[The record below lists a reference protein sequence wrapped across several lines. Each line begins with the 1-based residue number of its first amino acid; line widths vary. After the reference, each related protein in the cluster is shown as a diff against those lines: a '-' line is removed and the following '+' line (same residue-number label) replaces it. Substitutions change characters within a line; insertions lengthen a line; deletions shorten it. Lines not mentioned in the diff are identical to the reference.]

1 MRKLQLT
8 SKMKTTI
15 VSILKKNGVKRAS
28 LFGSFARGE
37 ATKKSDVDLLI
48 EFRGKNKDLL
58 DRIILMQELEEA
70 LHRKV
75 DVLTYKYIHPSLKEH
90 ILSEQV
96 RIL

>member
-1 MRKLQLT
+1 MRAL
-8 SKMKTTI
+8 I
-15 VSILKKNGVKRAS
+15 VSILKKNGVKKAS

-37 ATKKSDVDLLI
+37 ATTKSDLDLLI
-48 EFRGKNKDLL
+48 EFRGKKKDLL
-58 DRIILMQELEEA
+58 DHISLMQELEEA

-75 DVLTYKYIHPSLKEH
+75 DLLTYKYIHPNLRER

>member
-1 MRKLQLT
+1 MNKQRF
-8 SKMKTTI
+8 SKMKALI

-48 EFRGKNKDLL
+48 EFRGKKKDLL
-58 DRIILMQELEEA
+58 DHISLIQELEEA

-75 DVLTYKYIHPSLKEH
+75 DVLTYKYIHPALKKQ
-90 ILSEQV
+90 ILAEQV

>member
-1 MRKLQLT
+1 MRKQKFI
-8 SKMKTTI
+8 KMI
-15 VSILKKNGVKRAS
+15 ALIISILKKNGVKKAS

-37 ATKKSDVDLLI
+37 ATQKSDVDLLI
-48 EFRGKNKDLL
+48 EFRGKKKDLL
-58 DRIILMQELEEA
+58 DHISLMQELEEA

-75 DVLTYKYIHPSLKEH
+75 DVLTYKYIHPALKKQ

>member
-1 MRKLQLT
+1 MRKQQFD
-8 SKMKTTI
+8 KMKALV
-15 VSILKKNGVKRAS
+15 VSILKKNGVKKAA

-37 ATKKSDVDLLI
+37 ATKKSDVDLLV
-48 EFRGKNKDLL
+48 EFKGKKKDLL
-58 DRIILMQELEEA
+58 DHITLIQELEEA

-75 DVLTYKYIHPSLKEH
+75 DVLTYKYIHPALREQ

>member
-1 MRKLQLT
+1 
-8 SKMKTTI
+8 MKKQQITKIITRI
-15 VSILKKNGVKRAS
+15 VSILKRYGVKKAA

-37 ATKKSDVDLLI
+37 ATKKSDIDILI
-48 EFRGKNKDLL
+48 EFRSKKKDLWDHISL
-58 DRIILMQELEEA
+58 VQELEEA

-75 DVLTYKYIHPSLKEH
+75 DVLTYKYIHPSIRER

>member
-1 MRKLQLT
+1 MRKQQF
-8 SKMKTTI
+8 SKMKALV
-15 VSILKKNGVKRAS
+15 VSILKKNGVKKAA

-37 ATKKSDVDLLI
+37 ATKESDIDLLI
-48 EFRGKNKDLL
+48 EFRGKKKDLL
-58 DRIILMQELEEA
+58 DHVSLVQELEEA

-75 DVLTYKYIHPSLKEH
+75 DVLTYNYIHPALREQ